1 VFPDRARGTTE
12 ADRRRRADDEEP
24 TSAARETRAM
34 TVTDRVDVRWATIP
48 GLLVLALICGGLPAA
63 AQASKPNII
72 LIVSDDTGYGDLGPY
87 GGGEGRGMPTPNID
101 RLAKEG
107 MTMFSFYAQPSCTP
121 GRAAM
126 QTGRIPNRSGMTT
139 VAFQGQG
146 GGLPKA
152 EWTLASVL
160 KTAGY
165 STFFTGKWHLGE
177 ADYAL
182 PNAQGYDEMQY
193 VGLYHLNAY
202 TYADPTWFPDMD
214 PELRAMFKK
223 VTRGSLSGKAGEKA
237 TEDFA
242 INGQYVDQPDASTPE
257 YPNGVVGIPYF
268 DGYVEKAAL
277 DYLDRAA
284 TAEAPF
290 FLCVNF
296 MKVHQPNLP
305 HPDFEHKSMSKSK
318 YADSIVELDARIGA
332 IMDRVRALGLDHDT
346 FVFYTTDNGAWQ
358 DVYPDAGYTPFRGT
372 KGTVREG
379 GNRVPAIAWMPDRI
393 EAGSK
398 SHDILGGLDLMATF
412 ASLAGIELPEKDRDK
427 KRIVFDSHD
436 MSPVLFGTGKS
447 ERKAWFY
454 FTENELTPGAV
465 RVGNYKAVFNLRGDD
480 GQETG
485 GLAVDSNLGWKGPDK
500 YVATVPQVFD
510 LWQDPQ
516 ERYDIF
522 MNSYTERTW
531 TLVTINEAVR
541 QKMQTYVKH
550 PPRKLQSEVYTGP
563 ITITQYQRLER
574 VRHLL
579 KKEGVKIPMP
589 TGN

>member
-1 VFPDRARGTTE
+1 MKPIIRKAG
-12 ADRRRRADDEEP
+12 
-24 TSAARETRAM
+24 
-34 TVTDRVDVRWATIP
+34 
-48 GLLVLALICGGLPAA
+48 LALAA
-63 AQASKPNII
+63 VTALAGAIAQAADKPNI
-72 LIVSDDTGYGDLGPY
+72 LFIVSDDTGYGDLGPY

-101 RLAKEG
+101 RMAADG

-146 GGLPKA
+146 GGLPAA

-160 KTAGY
+160 KTGGY
-165 STFFTGKWHLGE
+165 QTYFTGKWHLGE

-182 PNAQGYDEMQY
+182 PTAQGYDEMKY

-202 TYADPTWFPDMD
+202 TYADATWFPDMD
-214 PELRAMFKK
+214 PELREMFAK
-223 VTRGSLSGKAGEKA
+223 VTKGSLSGKAGGQVK
-237 TEDFA
+237 EDFK
-242 INGQYVDQPDASTPE
+242 INGQYVNTPE
-257 YPNGVVGIPYF
+257 KGVVGIPYF
-268 DGYVEKAAL
+268 DGYVEKAAIEFL
-277 DYLDRAA
+277 EQSAKTPDK
-284 TAEAPF
+284 PF
-290 FLCVNF
+290 FINVNF

-305 HPDFEHKSMSKSK
+305 DPAYEHKSMSKSK
-318 YADSIVELDARIGA
+318 YADSVVELDARIGH
-332 IMDRVRALGLDHDT
+332 IMDKLKELGMDQNTL
-346 FVFYTTDNGAWQ
+346 VFYTTDNGAWQ

-379 GNRVPAIAWMPDRI
+379 GNRVPAIAVMPGKI
-393 EAGSK
+393 KPGSRN
-398 SHDILGGLDLMATF
+398 HDIVGGLDLMATF
-412 ASLAGIELPEKDRDK
+412 ASLAGVKLPSKDREDK
-427 KRIVFDSHD
+427 PIIFDSYD

-447 ERKAWFY
+447 DRKSWFY
-454 FTENELTPGAV
+454 FTENELTPGAA
-465 RVGNYKAVFNLRGDD
+465 RVGNYKAVFNLRGDN
-480 GQETG
+480 GQATG
-485 GLAVDSNLGWKGPDK
+485 GLAVDSNLGWKGPEK

-531 TLVTINEAVR
+531 TLVTINAAIKELM
-541 QKMQTYVKH
+541 KTYIEY

-563 ITITQYQRLER
+563 LTLTQYQRFQY
-574 VRHLL
+574 VRETLQ
-579 KKEGVKIPMP
+579 KEGFNIPLP